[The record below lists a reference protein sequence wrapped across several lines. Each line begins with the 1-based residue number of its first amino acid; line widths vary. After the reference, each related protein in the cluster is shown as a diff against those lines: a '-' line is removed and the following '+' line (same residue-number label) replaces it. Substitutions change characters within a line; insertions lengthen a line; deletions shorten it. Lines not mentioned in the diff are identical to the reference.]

1 MNDKQMVAEIIRRNE
16 IMNVAVT
23 VLVAAFFVLAIVLTV
38 REHMAKMRAIREHR
52 QDVMEWQGVQIARG
66 DVEESCGKTWYRMN

>member
-1 MNDKQMVAEIIRRNE
+1 MDMREIVAEIVRRNE

-23 VLVAAFFVLAIVLTV
+23 ALFVGFILLALILTI
-38 REHMAKMRAIREHR
+38 REHRAKMRAIREHR

-66 DVEESCGKTWYRMN
+66 ETQTVYGKTFYRLH